1 MDTKKIAVITPVSH
15 LDGVVELL
23 ESKGKN
29 TEKIELILEKKQEV
43 IRKNTEQVIYYNQG
57 DNNYDEKI

>member
-1 MDTKKIAVITPVSH
+1 M
-15 LDGVVELL
+15 
-23 ESKGKN
+23 
-29 TEKIELILEKKQEV
+29 LEKKQEV